1 MTAGPETRRLD
12 GAVAIVTG
20 AGRGIGR
27 AIAGRLGAEGARVV
41 IDDIREETA
50 ERTAAELRAE
60 GIEAVP
66 VAADVSVKDGVDALF
81 DAALDAFGTVDVLV
95 NHAGRIDFARHFLE
109 VDEDW
114 WDLVLTNNLKSVYLC
129 SHRGA
134 WHMARHGGG
143 VIINTSSGG
152 AQRAHRGNAPYDAA
166 KGGIEALTRALALDL
181 APYGVRVNAVAP
193 GAIDVSP
200 PGTLDETDRAERG
213 ASIPLGRLGTADDI
227 TGAVAFLA
235 SDDSR
240 YMTGQV
246 LAVDGG
252 LLAQQRAPQVDIFGL
267 DRFPRVDPVP
277 AQS

>member
-1 MTAGPETRRLD
+1 MSAVPDPRLD

-27 AIAGRLGAEGARVV
+27 AIAWRLGAEGARVV
-41 IDDIREETA
+41 VDDIGAEGA
-50 ERTAAELRAE
+50 ERTCAELRAD

-66 VAADVSVKDGVDALF
+66 VAADVSVSADVDRLF
-81 DAALDAFGTVDVLV
+81 DVAVDAFGTVDVLV

-129 SHRGA
+129 SFRGA
-134 WHMARHGGG
+134 WQMARRGGG

-200 PGTLDETDRAERG
+200 PGALGDDERAARG
-213 ASIPLGRLGTADDI
+213 ASIPLGRLGTPDDL

-235 SDDSR
+235 SDDAR
-240 YMTGQV
+240 YVTGQV

-267 DRFPRVDPVP
+267 DRFPQVEP
-277 AQS
+277 AHAPS